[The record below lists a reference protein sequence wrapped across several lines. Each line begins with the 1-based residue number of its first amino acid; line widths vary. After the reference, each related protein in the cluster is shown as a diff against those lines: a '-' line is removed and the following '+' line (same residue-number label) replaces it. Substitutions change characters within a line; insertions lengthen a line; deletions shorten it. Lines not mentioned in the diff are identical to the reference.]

1 MEYLRFRYIFSKLAE
16 LVKWQKNDFTNYIL
30 RKALVNQRFICSMAN
45 WDWIGLFMVSENV
58 TGTVCWHLRKWMKFF
73 PKSVKH
79 LANVVCMSCELLLR
93 PVWKLTL
100 TCLIKWTPP
109 LQTLPLMIYLN
120 LIVVSTIVAV
130 QPQLRQLYTFHCD
143 WVTKVSHII
152 LVTYNNTVTKTKT
165 FREHFQWAIIDSWWG
180 DMTWKRQKH
189 RWQCLHFSQLR
200 TWINFNHIFPDKY
213 WMTLYSIHDYCNVFL
228 QCWRWHVWASQLPT
242 PLFCKHFPHSTA
254 LSRVTTELY
263 SSSYFWCVD
272 DSCLHSKAF
281 LGSGFLQQGMYLS
294 LSQMPRPR
302 MPDSHPSCRQ
312 SAAM

>member
-93 PVWKLTL
+93 PVWELTL

-120 LIVVSTIVAV
+120 LRVVSTFVAV

-143 WVTKVSHII
+143 WVTKIKVSHII

-165 FREHFQWAIIDSWWG
+165 FREH
-180 DMTWKRQKH
+180 
-189 RWQCLHFSQLR
+189 LE
-200 TWINFNHIFPDKY
+200 
-213 WMTLYSIHDYCNVFL
+213 SIHNYCNVFFYNVDDDMFE
-228 QCWRWHVWASQLPT
+228 QVNCQLPSFANTFHT
-242 PLFCKHFPHSTA
+242 PLLCHVLQLNCTLVHTFDVWMIVVCIQKHF
-254 LSRVTTELY
+254 
-263 SSSYFWCVD
+263 
-272 DSCLHSKAF
+272 
-281 LGSGFLQQGMYLS
+281 
-294 LSQMPRPR
+294 
-302 MPDSHPSCRQ
+302 
-312 SAAM
+312 

>member
-109 LQTLPLMIYLN
+109 LQTLPLMIYQEWSPHLLLSSHN
-120 LIVVSTIVAV
+120 WDSSIPSIVTES
-130 QPQLRQLYTFHCD
+130 RKSKFH
-143 WVTKVSHII
+143 I
-152 LVTYNNTVTKTKT
+152 
-165 FREHFQWAIIDSWWG
+165 
-180 DMTWKRQKH
+180 
-189 RWQCLHFSQLR
+189 
-200 TWINFNHIFPDKY
+200 
-213 WMTLYSIHDYCNVFL
+213 
-228 QCWRWHVWASQLPT
+228 
-242 PLFCKHFPHSTA
+242 
-254 LSRVTTELY
+254 
-263 SSSYFWCVD
+263 
-272 DSCLHSKAF
+272 
-281 LGSGFLQQGMYLS
+281 
-294 LSQMPRPR
+294 
-302 MPDSHPSCRQ
+302 
-312 SAAM
+312 